1 VLAIVFVTSLNSI
14 IPFLIEEILLNNI
27 GKDMLKL
34 VVIWSIFSQPL
45 KLSSSQILPI
55 LLKVVMPEARPEMPP
70 ARLVIAPTALAVS
83 KLFKNLSVAKV
94 AFSAAVLSLSYS
106 A

>member
-1 VLAIVFVTSLNSI
+1 
-14 IPFLIEEILLNNI
+14 
-27 GKDMLKL
+27 
-34 VVIWSIFSQPL
+34 
-45 KLSSSQILPI
+45 
-55 LLKVVMPEARPEMPP
+55 MPEARPEMPP